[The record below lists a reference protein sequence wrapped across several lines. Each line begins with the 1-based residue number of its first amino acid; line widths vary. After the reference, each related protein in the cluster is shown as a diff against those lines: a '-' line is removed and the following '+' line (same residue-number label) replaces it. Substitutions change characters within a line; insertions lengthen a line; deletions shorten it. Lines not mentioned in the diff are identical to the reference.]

1 MSRIGAVVV
10 VGVVVVA
17 ILVLALPATAQTQV
31 ESFTT
36 ALDSSSGF
44 YFHRTTYAFTMPSTP
59 TGHPA
64 PDVTLDIYY
73 NSRNVWL
80 VRGELQCS
88 DLSWGVVS
96 SDTHFASVRTTIAAS
111 SGTTCQAYLA
121 FANNTGK
128 TTPQSAAVRL
138 NVAAGG
144 QRALTKQA
152 ASADGLGRSLSPLAQ
167 GARNLEHWLVAMK
180 EQAGL
185 SR

>member
-1 MSRIGAVVV
+1 MSRMSAVV
-10 VGVVVVA
+10 VGVLVVA
-17 ILVLALPATAQTQV
+17 VLILALPATAQTQV

-44 YFHRTTYAFTMPSTP
+44 YYHRTTYAFTMPSTP
-59 TGHPA
+59 AGHPA

-88 DLSWGVVS
+88 DLSWGAVS
-96 SDTHFASVRTTIAAS
+96 SDTHFASLRTTIAAI
-111 SGTTCQAYLA
+111 SGTTCQAYLV
-121 FANNTGK
+121 FGNNTGR
-128 TTPQSAAVRL
+128 TTPQSAAARF
-138 NVAAGG
+138 NVAVGG

-152 ASADGLGRSLSPLAQ
+152 ASADGRGRSLSPLAQ
-167 GARNLEHWLVAMK
+167 VTRELEHWLMAVK
-180 EQAGL
+180 EQGDV

>member
-1 MSRIGAVVV
+1 MSRMSAVV

-17 ILVLALPATAQTQV
+17 VLILALPATAQTKV

-44 YFHRTTYAFTMPSTP
+44 YFHRTTYAFTMPTRP
-59 TGHPA
+59 AGHPIL
-64 PDVTLDIYY
+64 DVTLDIYY

-80 VRGELQCS
+80 VRGQLQCD

-96 SDTHFASVRTTIAAS
+96 SDTHFASVRTTIAPS
-111 SGTTCQAYLA
+111 SGTTTCQAYLA

-138 NVAAGG
+138 NVAVGG

-152 ASADGLGRSLSPLAQ
+152 ASADGRGGPSRPRFDHIRS
-167 GARNLEHWLVAMK
+167 ARAT
-180 EQAGL
+180 APAA
-185 SR
+185 S